1 MVSISARFKLSITWQ
16 GFRIRV
22 HSLRC
27 CFENY
32 LQELWCVRCQ
42 VASTPSHLP
51 DSVLGMVWKVAFPTE
66 LVVNIRQCCLTQLSE
81 DAIAGSDIITQE
93 KNAIGNG
100 LSCSFSFFR
109 ACSREVYYLHRG
121 ILGTQDIG
129 CVELAI
135 LPKAACPGKIE
146 GWWVEDCRM
155 LLAKCL
161 KKKP

>member
-1 MVSISARFKLSITWQ
+1 MVSISASFKLSITWQ
-16 GFRIRV
+16 GFRILV

-42 VASTPSHLP
+42 VAPTPSHLP

-66 LVVNIRQCCLTQLSE
+66 LVVNIPQCCLTQLSE
-81 DAIAGSDIITQE
+81 GAMAGSDITQ
-93 KNAIGNG
+93 KKCYWKWP
-100 LSCSFSFFR
+100 SCSFSFFR
-109 ACSREVYYLHRG
+109 ACSREVYYLHRR

-129 CVELAI
+129 CMELAI